1 MKNRNDRP
9 VKHRGTYDDPIDLS
23 YSNEDADEDRYD
35 PGEYED
41 RLDQYDR
48 EYKEKNVRRKYKK
61 KKKKAYSIVFI
72 AALFV
77 CLMSSMLFYVCYY
90 SAVNKQKLIN
100 NSYNGRQQ
108 ILLAQNTRGSI
119 LAADGTILAHTVTDS
134 AGKEIRQYPFSNEFA
149 HVVGYASQGRAG
161 VEAMANYY
169 LINSNVSIAEK
180 AKDDA
185 SKEKYPGDN
194 VYTTLNTQ
202 LQEIAYKSLGV
213 YRGAVVVSDPKTGA
227 ILAMVSKPDFDPNE
241 IDQEW
246 DALVKDKDN
255 SELLNRATQGL
266 YPPGSTFKIMT
277 SLEYIRENPDTYQN
291 YSFTCTGS
299 LTHGADTIKCFHG
312 ERHGKLDFF
321 GSFAKS
327 CNSSYANIGLTL
339 DRASFKNTLTDLMF
353 NSELP
358 LEMNYSKSTAIS
370 EQTTADSDMMQLAI
384 GQGTTAMTPIHLN
397 MITCAIANGGD
408 LMKPYLIDRV
418 ESATG
423 KTVEKFDSQ
432 DYKTLM
438 TAKEAAVLTQMM
450 EGVVQKGTAT
460 KLKGLSYTAAGKTGS
475 AEYSNLTNDSHAWF
489 TGFAPAENPQICVT
503 IIIEKAGSGGE
514 YAVPVAKRIFDA
526 YFVK

>member
-1 MKNRNDRP
+1 MKNRNKRP
-9 VKHRGTYDDPIDLS
+9 VKHRDTYEDTIDMRNS
-23 YSNEDADEDRYD
+23 DEEEDRYDD

-48 EYKEKNVRRKYKK
+48 AYKEKKGSRRNKK
-61 KKKKAYSIVFI
+61 KKKKTYSIVFI

-246 DALVKDKDN
+246 EALVNDKDN

-266 YPPGSTFKIMT
+266 YPPGSTFKMVT
-277 SLEYIRENPDTYQN
+277 ALTALEKGLNPLLRIKDMGFVTIGNKNFHCLVYTM
-291 YSFTCTGS
+291 YGR
-299 LTHGADTIKCFHG
+299 THGY
-312 ERHGKLDFF
+312 E
-321 GSFAKS
+321 
-327 CNSSYANIGLTL
+327 
-339 DRASFKNTLTDLMF
+339 
-353 NSELP
+353 
-358 LEMNYSKSTAIS
+358 
-370 EQTTADSDMMQLAI
+370 
-384 GQGTTAMTPIHLN
+384 
-397 MITCAIANGGD
+397 
-408 LMKPYLIDRV
+408 
-418 ESATG
+418 
-423 KTVEKFDSQ
+423 
-432 DYKTLM
+432 
-438 TAKEAAVLTQMM
+438 
-450 EGVVQKGTAT
+450 
-460 KLKGLSYTAAGKTGS
+460 
-475 AEYSNLTNDSHAWF
+475 NL
-489 TGFAPAENPQICVT
+489 
-503 IIIEKAGSGGE
+503 
-514 YAVPVAKRIFDA
+514 
-526 YFVK
+526 